1 MLMST
6 EETLRATVTAIA
18 HRTGEQQSALAAA
31 LGLTQSQ
38 VSRRQRGKAAWTLT
52 DCDRLASHW
61 GMPVLDLL
69 AGPTHA
75 LTRLPADRIAASG
88 QQTLIPL
95 DTPVPEHITPP
106 SLAPAVPPAPA
117 PTPQMSASPPVP
129 SALSTPAATPSLA
142 ATPSTLVVSTSAVS
156 APPSPTVS
164 ESAPVA
170 PPAPKRV
177 APPAGPL
184 ADRVRGRIAE
194 ELSARG
200 GDLEAARAALI
211 RTAVPDVMAL
221 FAASRVGGRYE
232 HSEFPPTAGI
242 LKKASQK
249 GADQVWEARPKWRSE
264 ELHRAARGGH
274 ITMEVTAL
282 DMNAAYLSALKTWLP
297 IGKLVHSEGDHHDA
311 KRSGVHRVT
320 PATWQQP
327 DLPSPLGARKEP
339 GDLWITEPTLRLLL
353 RCAKLGYCETP
364 VIHESWTSGAS
375 EGLLEKM
382 RRALVEV
389 RKDAISRNDEVALE
403 YVKSMYSKFVSTIG
417 ESSANREIRRP
428 DWMHIIRSQA
438 FANLWLKAH
447 KAHTSGLTVVQ
458 MSGTDELHVAGDWQQ
473 VFPEGRDLS
482 QVKAKTIYTLGE

>member
-1 MLMST
+1 MAMST
-6 EETLRATVTAIA
+6 EEMLRVTVTAIT
-18 HRTGEQQSALAAA
+18 HRTGEQQADVAAA

-38 VSRRQRGKAAWTLT
+38 ISRRQRGLASWTLA
-52 DCDRLASHW
+52 DCDRLAAHW

-75 LTRLPADRIAASG
+75 LTRLPADRVAAG
-88 QQTLIPL
+88 GTQTLLPL
-95 DTPVPEHITPP
+95 DAPTPATAQVEPASTPTPVEPASTPTP
-106 SLAPAVPPAPA
+106 VEPAPA
-117 PTPQMSASPPVP
+117 PTARSTAARRAPVAEP
-129 SALSTPAATPSLA
+129 
-142 ATPSTLVVSTSAVS
+142 
-156 APPSPTVS
+156 
-164 ESAPVA
+164 APVA
-170 PPAPKRV
+170 PPVPRRMA
-177 APPAGPL
+177 APAGPL
-184 ADRVRGRIAE
+184 ADRVRARVDH
-194 ELSARG
+194 ELTVHG
-200 GDLEAARAALI
+200 GDRDAARAALI
-211 RTAVPDVMAL
+211 KTAVPDVMEL

-232 HSEFPPTAGI
+232 HSEFPPTVDI

-249 GADQVWEARPKWRSE
+249 GADQIWEGRPKWRAE
-264 ELHRAARGGH
+264 ELHRAARAGH
-274 ITMEVTAL
+274 VRLDVIAL
-282 DMNAAYLSALKTWLP
+282 DMNAAYLAALKTWLP
-297 IGKLVHSEGDHHDA
+297 IGKLVHSEGADHNP

-320 PATWQQP
+320 PAAWGMP

-353 RCAKLGYCETP
+353 RCAKLGFCETP

-382 RRALVEV
+382 RRTLTEV
-389 RKDAISRNDEVALE
+389 RKEAIANGDDVTNE

-417 ESSANREIRRP
+417 ESTANREIRRP

-447 KAHTSGLTVVQ
+447 KAHAAGLTVVE

-482 QVKAKTIYTLGE
+482 QVKAKSIYTLGE

>member
-1 MLMST
+1 M
-6 EETLRATVTAIA
+6 
-18 HRTGEQQSALAAA
+18 
-31 LGLTQSQ
+31 
-38 VSRRQRGKAAWTLT
+38 
-52 DCDRLASHW
+52 
-61 GMPVLDLL
+61 
-69 AGPTHA
+69 
-75 LTRLPADRIAASG
+75 
-88 QQTLIPL
+88 
-95 DTPVPEHITPP
+95 
-106 SLAPAVPPAPA
+106 
-117 PTPQMSASPPVP
+117 
-129 SALSTPAATPSLA
+129 
-142 ATPSTLVVSTSAVS
+142 S

-194 ELSARG
+194 ELSAHG

>member
-6 EETLRATVTAIA
+6 EETLRVTVAAIA
-18 HRTGEQQSALAAA
+18 HRTGEQQSVLAAA

-38 VSRRQRGKAAWTLT
+38 ISRRQRGQAAWTLT
-52 DCDRLASHW
+52 DVDRLAEHW

-75 LTRLPADRIAASG
+75 MTKLPADRIAG
-88 QQTLIPL
+88 GGTQTLIPL
-95 DTPVPEHITPP
+95 DAR
-106 SLAPAVPPAPA
+106 APAPRRTPA
-117 PTPQMSASPPVP
+117 PTPA
-129 SALSTPAATPSLA
+129 AAEAKAAPAPEPA
-142 ATPSTLVVSTSAVS
+142 
-156 APPSPTVS
+156 
-164 ESAPVA
+164 A

-177 APPAGPL
+177 AAPPPPRRVAAPAGPL
-184 ADRVRGRIAE
+184 ADRVHARVRAE
-194 ELSARG
+194 LTAHE
-200 GDLEAARAALI
+200 GDLEAARNALI
-211 RTAVPDVMAL
+211 KSAVPDVMAL

-232 HSEFPPTAGI
+232 HSEFPPTAAI
-242 LKKASQK
+242 LTKARQR

-274 ITMEVTAL
+274 VTLEVTAL
-282 DMNAAYLSALKTWLP
+282 DMNAAYLSALKSWLP
-297 IGKLVHSEGDHHDA
+297 IGKLVHSEGGYHDA
-311 KRSGVHRVT
+311 KRSGIHRVT
-320 PATWQQP
+320 PAAWEQP

-339 GDLWITEPTLRLLL
+339 GDLWVTEPTLRLLL
-353 RCAKLGYCETP
+353 RCAKLGYCDAP

-382 RRALVEV
+382 RRALAEV

-458 MSGTDELHVAGDWQQ
+458 MSGTDELHIAGDWKT
-473 VFPEGRDLS
+473 VFPEGRDLT
-482 QVKAKTIYTLGE
+482 QVKAKAIYTLGE

>member
-6 EETLRATVTAIA
+6 EETLRVTVTALA
-18 HRTGEQQSALAAA
+18 HRTGEQQSALATA
-31 LGLTQSQ
+31 LGLTQGQ
-38 VSRRQRGKAAWTLT
+38 VSRRQSGKAAWTLT
-52 DCDRLASHW
+52 DCDRLAAHW

-75 LTRLPADRIAASG
+75 LTKLPADRIATGG
-88 QQTLIPL
+88 QQTLPPP
-95 DTPVPEHITPP
+95 DAPTPAGAE
-106 SLAPAVPPAPA
+106 PAPPAPA
-117 PTPQMSASPPVP
+117 PE
-129 SALSTPAATPSLA
+129 PAAL
-142 ATPSTLVVSTSAVS
+142 
-156 APPSPTVS
+156 
-164 ESAPVA
+164 
-170 PPAPKRV
+170 PAPKRV

-184 ADRVRGRIAE
+184 ADRVHGRVRE
-194 ELSARG
+194 ELAAHG

-211 RTAVPDVMAL
+211 KAAIPDVMAL

-274 ITMEVTAL
+274 VRLEVTAL

-297 IGKLVHSEGDHHDA
+297 IGKLVHSEGDRHDA
-311 KRSGVHRVT
+311 KRSGIHRVT
-320 PATWQQP
+320 PAVWEQP

-339 GDLWITEPTLRLLL
+339 GDLWVTEPTLRLLL
-353 RCAKLGYCETP
+353 RCAKLGYSEAP

-382 RRALVEV
+382 RRTLAEV
-389 RKDAISRNDEVALE
+389 RKESISKNDELALE

-458 MSGTDELHVAGDWQQ
+458 MSGTDELHIAGDWKT

-482 QVKAKTIYTLGE
+482 QVKAKSIYTLGE

>member
-6 EETLRATVTAIA
+6 EETLRVTVTAIA

-38 VSRRQRGKAAWTLT
+38 ISRRQHGKAAWTLT
-52 DCDRLASHW
+52 DCDRLAAHW

-75 LTRLPADRIAASG
+75 MTKLPADRIASGG
-88 QQTLIPL
+88 QQTLVPL
-95 DTPVPEHITPP
+95 DTPAPARTAV
-106 SLAPAVPPAPA
+106 LAPAPDSPA
-117 PTPQMSASPPVP
+117 PTSEPEPPSP
-129 SALSTPAATPSLA
+129 STPTEPAATT
-142 ATPSTLVVSTSAVS
+142 AT
-156 APPSPTVS
+156 
-164 ESAPVA
+164 
-170 PPAPKRV
+170 PAPKRV
-177 APPAGPL
+177 AAPAGPL
-184 ADRVRGRIAE
+184 ADLVRVRIEE
-194 ELSARG
+194 ELATHS
-200 GDLEAARAALI
+200 GDLTAARAALI
-211 RTAVPDVMAL
+211 KTAVPDVMKL

-232 HSEFPPTAGI
+232 HSEFPPTADI
-242 LKKASQK
+242 LRKASQR

-264 ELHRAARGGH
+264 ELHASARRGH
-274 ITMEVTAL
+274 ITLEVTAL
-282 DMNAAYLSALKTWLP
+282 DMNAAYLSALKAWLP
-297 IGKLVHSEGDHHDA
+297 IGKLVHSEGERHDP
-311 KRSGVHRVT
+311 KRSGIHRIT
-320 PATWQQP
+320 PPVWEQP

-339 GDLWITEPTLRLLL
+339 GDLWVTEPTLRLLL
-353 RCAKLGYCETP
+353 RCVQLGYCEAPT
-364 VIHESWTSGAS
+364 IHESWTSGAS

-382 RRALVEV
+382 RRTLAEV
-389 RKDAISRNDEVALE
+389 RKEAISQNDEVALE

-473 VFPEGRDLS
+473 VFPEGRDLP

>member
-6 EETLRATVTAIA
+6 EETLRVTVTAIA
-18 HRTGEQQSALAAA
+18 HRTGEQQSALGAA

-38 VSRRQRGKAAWTLT
+38 VSRRQSGKAGWTLT
-52 DCDRLASHW
+52 DCDRLAAHW

-75 LTRLPADRIAASG
+75 LAKLPADRIAIGG
-88 QQTLIPL
+88 QQTLVPL
-95 DTPVPEHITPP
+95 DAPTSTPEH
-106 SLAPAVPPAPA
+106 APAPA
-117 PTPQMSASPPVP
+117 P
-129 SALSTPAATPSLA
+129 AA
-142 ATPSTLVVSTSAVS
+142 
-156 APPSPTVS
+156 APPSAPS
-164 ESAPVA
+164 EPAPA
-170 PPAPKRV
+170 TPPAPKRV
-177 APPAGPL
+177 APPTGPL
-184 ADRVRGRIAE
+184 ADRVRKRVAE
-194 ELSARG
+194 ELAAHD

-211 RTAVPDVMAL
+211 KTAVPDVMAL

-232 HSEFPPTAGI
+232 HSEFPPTADI
-242 LKKASQK
+242 LTKARQK

-274 ITMEVTAL
+274 VTLDVTAL

-297 IGKLVHSEGDHHDA
+297 IGKLVRSEGDRHDA

-320 PATWQQP
+320 PAAWEQP

-339 GDLWITEPTLRLLL
+339 GDLWVTEPTLRLLL
-353 RCAKLGYCETP
+353 RCAKLGYCEAP

-382 RRALVEV
+382 RRALAEV
-389 RKDAISRNDEVALE
+389 RKDAISNNDELALE

-438 FANLWLKAH
+438 FTNLWLKAH

-458 MSGTDELHVAGDWQQ
+458 MSGTDELHVSGDWKT